1 MQVKDCGESECRSV
15 MGRIE
20 VVTSLHT
27 KVGRLPHGGYN
38 RCKKI
43 VELSDMGKQMN
54 C

>member
-1 MQVKDCGESECRSV
+1 MQVEDCGESECRPV
-15 MGRIE
+15 MGWIAVE
-20 VVTSLHT
+20 TSLHT

-38 RCKKI
+38 LYKKI